1 MHFELMSR
9 TLRKKSLTVALPPEL
24 IEYLEKKV
32 ESREFSSMAHGV
44 ELALLRFKQAEERGE
59 RP

>member
-1 MHFELMSR
+1 MSR
-9 TLRKKSLTVALPPEL
+9 TSRKKSLTVALPLDL

-44 ELALLRFKQAEERGE
+44 ELALLRFKQTEEQR
-59 RP
+59 